1 MASHH
6 QNKPLHLK
14 PEERLIFALDVP
26 DMDHAVSY
34 VKSLKGIVSFYKVG
48 WELFLAEGLKVIEYL
63 KGEGHKVFL
72 DLKIQDDVDATIS
85 RYIDVAISK
94 DIDFVTLHG
103 NGRLFSTAKKAKQ
116 AKGDTKL
123 KILSLTLLSVMDEAA
138 MKDSYMIQNGSERSL
153 PFNTPEEYVKWRAEK
168 TFEAGCDGFIAS
180 GKFVKYVRELF
191 IKEYPLIVTPG
202 VRPTGCSAAEHKNV
216 LTPRAAI
223 QAGSDYLVVG
233 RPIRDA
239 ENSNWQAQEIV
250 QEIAEALESP
260 ANQ

>member
-1 MASHH
+1 MAYPH
-6 QNKPLHLK
+6 QYNTPNLQ
-14 PEERLIFALDVP
+14 PSERLIFALDVH
-26 DMDHAVSY
+26 DMHEAKALVRQ
-34 VKSLKGIVSFYKVG
+34 LKGVVSFYKVG

-63 KGEGHKVFL
+63 KEHDYKVFL

-85 RYIDVAISK
+85 RYIDVAIAK

-103 NGRLFSTAKKAKQ
+103 NGRLFATAKKAKL
-116 AKGDTKL
+116 AKGETKL

-153 PFNTPEEYVKWRAEK
+153 PFKTPEDYVKWRAEK

-180 GKFVKYVRELF
+180 GKFVKYVRDLF
-191 IKEYPLIVTPG
+191 TEDYPLIVTPG
-202 VRPTGCSAAEHKNV
+202 VRPVGCSAEEHKNV
-216 LTPRAAI
+216 LTPKAAI

-239 ENSNWQAQEIV
+239 ENANKRANEIV

-260 ANQ
+260 AKQ